1 MDIHKTAPSVQIL
14 YTLQAIALP
23 LHTTPQGPEYEPDI
37 AARFIQSMFLERN
50 LIKSKI
56 IYPHF
61 MTATNTSDI
70 KVVLEVTLETI
81 TRENLEAANLL

>member
-1 MDIHKTAPSVQIL
+1 M
-14 YTLQAIALP
+14 
-23 LHTTPQGPEYEPDI
+23 

-50 LIKSKI
+50 LTKSKI

-61 MTATNTSDI
+61 TTATDTSNI
-70 KVVLEVTLETI
+70 KAVMKLTLETI